1 MTTRRISEPGDV
13 PFRPAR
19 ARVPHQARVT
29 FKGGIT
35 PGEAAPMPERTRAF
49 RPVSV
54 RTRPSDAES
63 FDLLRR
69 VRDGLKRI

>member
-19 ARVPHQARVT
+19 VRVPHQVRVVYEARVINEARMT
-29 FKGGIT
+29 YEGGIT
-35 PGEAAPMPERTRAF
+35 PRAG
-49 RPVSV
+49 
-54 RTRPSDAES
+54 SDDS
-63 FDLLRR
+63 LDLLRR